1 MSNLLRFLYITGDV
15 EVAEL
20 AIGCGAD
27 QIMVD
32 LERLGKATRQ
42 AGRNTWIS
50 DHTLETVR
58 DIVAAVGPEHVIVR
72 ANPLNGDSREEISGI
87 LDAGATHVMQ
97 PMFDSLQDVTAF
109 ASLLPLNV
117 NLLPLAETAA
127 AVAAVADLAAVA
139 QVSDIHIGLNDLQIS
154 MGSAFM
160 FEPVVSGQLEAIANR
175 CQGAGLGFG
184 FGGIARIAEGVVPPE
199 FLLAWHVRLR
209 SRRVI
214 LSRTFR
220 SGDGTDDRKTRQRTF
235 REAVLEIRD
244 RESELRSMDDAQLT
258 SVCVNTQQ
266 LIQAEIDRRLPAN
279 NVR

>member
-15 EVAEL
+15 EAAEL
-20 AIGCGAD
+20 AIGYGAD

-58 DIVAAVGPEHVIVR
+58 DIVTAVGQEHVIVR
-72 ANPLNGDSREEISGI
+72 ANPLNVDSRAEISGI
-87 LDAGATHVMQ
+87 LDAGATHLMQ
-97 PMFDSLQDVTAF
+97 PMFDSLRDVTEF
-109 ASLLPLNV
+109 ASLLPLDV
-117 NLLPLAETAA
+117 SLLPLAETAA
-127 AVAAVADLAAVA
+127 AVEAVADLATVP

-160 FEPVVSGQLEAIANR
+160 FEPLVSGQLEAIANR
-175 CQGAGLGFG
+175 CHGARLGFG
-184 FGGIARIAEGVVPPE
+184 FGGIARVAEGVVPPE

-235 REAVLEIRD
+235 REAVLKIRD
-244 RESELRSMDDAQLT
+244 RESELRSMEDAQLT
-258 SVCVNTQQ
+258 AVCVKTQQ